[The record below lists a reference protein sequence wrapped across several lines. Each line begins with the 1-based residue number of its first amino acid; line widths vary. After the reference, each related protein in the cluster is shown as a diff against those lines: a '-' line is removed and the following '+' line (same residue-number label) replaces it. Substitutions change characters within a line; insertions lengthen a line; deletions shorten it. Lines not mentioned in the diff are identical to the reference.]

1 MRGRRFLNLDLFKAS
16 RTCCAVLLLFVLTS
30 QGQARN
36 NFINI
41 SELSVCFDAVL
52 VSEVFVF
59 QLEGP
64 LDAAVGWVYNGSYE
78 ISTKVLSFP
87 REQSIYVVAEVY
99 AGFESPPVP
108 VRIVNS
114 EGSMT
119 WEAELNLPADFN
131 LRRSTN
137 LLRTVLG
144 VEIPQ
149 SQWEQA
155 FPDEG
160 LYRIVVGIPYT
171 KDAQETSGYVPAI
184 CHVPAVTWIIAY

>member
-1 MRGRRFLNLDLFKAS
+1 MVTFRQRVNRFV
-16 RTCCAVLLLFVLTS
+16 CATLMLFVLNS
-30 QGQARN
+30 FVQARN

-64 LDAAVGWVYNGSYE
+64 LDPVVTAWIESGSYE
-78 ISTKVLSFP
+78 ASTKVLTFP

-108 VRIVNS
+108 VRIFNS

-131 LRRSTN
+131 LRRSSN
-137 LLRTVLG
+137 LLRTALG

-155 FPDEG
+155 FPNEG
-160 LYRIVVGIPYT
+160 LYRIIVGIPQT
-171 KDAQETSGYVPAI
+171 QDTQMANQNNPTM
-184 CHVPAVTWIIAY
+184 CHVATETWIIAY